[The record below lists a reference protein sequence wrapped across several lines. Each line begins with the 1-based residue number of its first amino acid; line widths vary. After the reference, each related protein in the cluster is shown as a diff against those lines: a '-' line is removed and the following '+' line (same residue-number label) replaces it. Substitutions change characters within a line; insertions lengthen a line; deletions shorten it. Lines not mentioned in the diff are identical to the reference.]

1 MCVDLLPNT
10 KEMLLTLELRGFP
23 SPSRDLS
30 GSNVFGEMERS
41 GPLVIVLEYIY
52 VRGLQDFTGVADGV
66 TRYIGSYHELFEQKD
81 PQ

>member
-10 KEMLLTLELRGFP
+10 KEMLLTLELRRFP

-30 GSNVFGEMERS
+30 GSNVSGEMERS

-66 TRYIGSYHELFEQKD
+66 TRYIGLDHELFEQED